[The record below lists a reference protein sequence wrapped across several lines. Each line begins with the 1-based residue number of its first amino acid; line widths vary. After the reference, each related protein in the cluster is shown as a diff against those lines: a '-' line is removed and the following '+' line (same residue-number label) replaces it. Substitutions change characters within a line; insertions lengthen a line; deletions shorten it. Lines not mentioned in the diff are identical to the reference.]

1 MTVELSLVWWALGVV
16 IVAAIAA
23 CVAIVV
29 IVWLPLPRSTND
41 KRRPPA

>member
-29 IVWLPLPRSTND
+29 IVWLPRSTND